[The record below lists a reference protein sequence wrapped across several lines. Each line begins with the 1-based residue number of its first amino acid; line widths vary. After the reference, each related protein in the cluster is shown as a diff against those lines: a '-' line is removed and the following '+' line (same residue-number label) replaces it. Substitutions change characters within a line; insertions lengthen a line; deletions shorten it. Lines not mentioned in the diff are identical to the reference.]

1 MIGEIVPVVAG
12 IASLLA
18 GATKYAQDWA
28 RARKSPSTKIT
39 VGNDT
44 VELKGTL
51 TKEELTTLVEALQEK
66 AAAASAAAKPA
77 PPEPPPTRK

>member
-1 MIGEIVPVVAG
+1 MIVEIVPIVAG
-12 IASLLA
+12 LASLIA

-28 RARKSPSTKIT
+28 RARNSPSTKIT

-51 TKEELTTLVEALQEK
+51 TKEELTTLVEALQAK
-66 AAAASAAAKPA
+66 AEAAAKPA
-77 PPEPPPTRK
+77 PPPTVK